1 MHKHKTPVGWILLW
15 PDFFLFFLLFSLAL
29 LRWQVTLWVLFKCI
43 LQSFLPYSLGYF
55 RTTTPEMCNDFPGKC
70 PSWKLTPCWHGKFQ
84 TGACHARYLS
94 NHRQRGSI
102 GQAGIL
108 GRSSD
113 NRIGY
118 DCLSKLVYAT
128 WRLLISRL
136 GSLTGIWHSP
146 TVLMESD
153 ILCCHVCL

>member
-1 MHKHKTPVGWILLW
+1 MEQFTLLFMDYLWNKGVQHTNELTTLKTQTDAQAQNSGRMNFIMTRL
-15 PDFFLFFLLFSLAL
+15 FLFIFLFSLAL
-29 LRWQVTLWVLFKCI
+29 LRWQVTLWVLFK

-94 NHRQRGSI
+94 NRRQRGSI

-108 GRSSD
+108 GRSSE
-113 NRIGY
+113 NRIL
-118 DCLSKLVYAT
+118 CLE
-128 WRLLISRL
+128 
-136 GSLTGIWHSP
+136 SLQTFS
-146 TVLMESD
+146 L
-153 ILCCHVCL
+153 